1 MKKILFINH
10 SSSFGGAQRSLYE
23 YMTLID
29 RKKFDLYILSPKQSN
44 TLLKEFNFIE
54 FNFVPQLY
62 NGLIGGYN
70 GIRRILIIR
79 EIIYFVLFFFYCFWL
94 KLTYK
99 KFDLIHFNEITLLPC
114 LIIKLFFNCSVSS
127 HIRSKQNTKK
137 TLMYKI
143 FLGLIKKF
151 VWRMVAIDNDVYE
164 TSYYRNNTIICKNFL
179 NTFKNKKKIIKKK
192 SKFIISYVGT
202 LIKYKGISNLIKI
215 ASKFK
220 KNNKIQF
227 FVFGNIPKKN
237 LKFFISKFFSNP
249 YVESSSIN
257 LPNIF
262 FFGEKNSLEEIYR
275 NSDLVIF
282 CSNINA
288 VGRPVMEAAIFK
300 KTSIVFLDDI
310 KTDYIINKRTGFII
324 KNKNINE
331 AVKKINYL
339 HKNEKIKENMDMEAF
354 KFIKKNFSIKKN
366 YNIFKNEILLKI

>member
-237 LKFFISKFFSNP
+237 LKFFISKIFSNP

-257 LPNIF
+257 LPNMF

-339 HKNEKIKENMDMEAF
+339 HKNEKIKENMGMEAF

>member
-151 VWRMVAIDNDVYE
+151 IWRMIAIDNDVYE

-237 LKFFISKFFSNP
+237 LKFFISKIFSNP

-257 LPNIF
+257 LPNMF

-339 HKNEKIKENMDMEAF
+339 HKNEKIKENMGMEAF

>member
-127 HIRSKQNTKK
+127 HIRSKQI
-137 TLMYKI
+137 LKI
-143 FLGLIKKF
+143 
-151 VWRMVAIDNDVYE
+151 
-164 TSYYRNNTIICKNFL
+164 S
-179 NTFKNKKKIIKKK
+179 
-192 SKFIISYVGT
+192 
-202 LIKYKGISNLIKI
+202 SNL
-215 ASKFK
+215 
-220 KNNKIQF
+220 
-227 FVFGNIPKKN
+227 NI
-237 LKFFISKFFSNP
+237 S
-249 YVESSSIN
+249 
-257 LPNIF
+257 
-262 FFGEKNSLEEIYR
+262 EK
-275 NSDLVIF
+275 
-282 CSNINA
+282 
-288 VGRPVMEAAIFK
+288 
-300 KTSIVFLDDI
+300 
-310 KTDYIINKRTGFII
+310 
-324 KNKNINE
+324 
-331 AVKKINYL
+331 
-339 HKNEKIKENMDMEAF
+339 
-354 KFIKKNFSIKKN
+354 
-366 YNIFKNEILLKI
+366 

>member
-339 HKNEKIKENMDMEAF
+339 HKNEKIKENMGMEAF

>member
-151 VWRMVAIDNDVYE
+151 IWRMIAIDNDVYE

-257 LPNIF
+257 LPNMF

-339 HKNEKIKENMDMEAF
+339 HKNEKIKENMGMEAF